1 MPSHRIR
8 LAGPWELRLIDAHQQ
23 PDGDSVRCQLPF
35 NLSESRHA
43 TGVRLT
49 RGFHHPTGVDDTTKL
64 RIVLQST
71 DRPLAVRVNGKGI
84 DECGGTFDGEYVF
97 DITGRIAAFNELSVF
112 LESANP
118 ESAATLKTVW
128 LEIQS

>member
-8 LAGPWELRLIDAHQQ
+8 LAGPWELRMIDTHQQ
-23 PDGDSVRCQLPF
+23 PNGDSVRCQLPF
-35 NLSESRHA
+35 TLSESRHA
-43 TGVRLT
+43 TGVRLM

-64 RIVLQST
+64 RIVLQAS
-71 DRPLAVRVNGKGI
+71 DRPLAVRVNDTGI
-84 DECGGTFDGEYVF
+84 DECPGRIDGEYAF

-112 LESANP
+112 LESTNP
-118 ESAATLKTVW
+118 ESAATLNSVW